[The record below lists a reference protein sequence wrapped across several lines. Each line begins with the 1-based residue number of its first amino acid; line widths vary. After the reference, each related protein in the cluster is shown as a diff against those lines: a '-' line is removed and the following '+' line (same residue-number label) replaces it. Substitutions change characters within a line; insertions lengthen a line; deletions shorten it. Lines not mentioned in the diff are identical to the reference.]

1 METIYHPSFAN
12 LLQEEETEVES
23 TEFVDC
29 YATRLKDGIY
39 AVTIIG
45 VEISMHIQIF
55 ISVKAFFFLKGVQ
68 QCSLIIEMAI

>member
-1 METIYHPSFAN
+1 MEAIYHPSFAN

-39 AVTIIG
+39 AVTIID

-55 ISVKAFFFLKGVQ
+55 ISVKAFFILKGVQ
-68 QCSLIIEMAI
+68 QSSLIIEMAI